1 MDGELIERLA
11 RLRGIGDAYYDYRGQ
26 LRSFDAQTK
35 SAILS
40 AMGERTGDRD
50 ALAAAVAGLET
61 ARSRMLM
68 PPLAAANGPRIG
80 LDLNV
85 SATEFGASLLWS
97 LRLEDGTRS
106 DGVASTADL
115 PELWCGDVEGTWMTR
130 RRFEL
135 PPELPPGYHELEA
148 RMAGGARHRCLLII
162 SPPHCFEP
170 PAITAGRR
178 LWGVSLQL
186 YSIRSRQNWGI
197 GDFSDL
203 QNVVRW
209 FAARGAGFI
218 GLNPLHAL
226 FTADPR
232 LASPYSASDRHFLNA
247 LYIAVPAVA
256 EYAAC
261 AAAQALAADASFER
275 RIDALRGAGMVDYVG
290 VAALKFEV
298 LALLHRQF
306 RESHIAARTPRAAA
320 FHEFVSAG
328 GASLQRYARFDALD
342 RHFRRTQ
349 GTAAGWMSWPQ
360 EYRDAD
366 GAAAAGFAAENPE
379 AIEFFLY
386 MQWLADQQ
394 LHDAQSLARRLGMAI
409 GLYGD
414 YAVGAHGSGAE
425 IWADPGNYR
434 LAAEIGA
441 PPDRLAQN
449 GQGWGIPPPD
459 PQAMQRQCLQGFA
472 RLIRANMRHYGAL
485 RLDHVMALF
494 RLWWVP
500 AGASPAAGA
509 YVHYPLQQLAAVLA
523 LESARAACLVV
534 GEDLGVVPEEV
545 RAAMRGYGLYH
556 YKVMWFEK
564 ENGGFRPPEA
574 YPRRSLATVSTH
586 DLATIR
592 GYWEGLDIELRER
605 LKLYPHA
612 EACAQEFL
620 EREADRGAL
629 LAALHDQGIAPPA
642 PVLPQEAYT
651 PLLAQAL
658 HRFLARSGAAL
669 AALQLEDLLGMSA
682 PVNVPGTNEEYPN
695 WRRKMSADVENIFAR
710 AELAGWLE
718 EIGRERA

>member
-1 MDGELIERLA
+1 MESELIERLA
-11 RLRGIGDAYYDYRGQ
+11 RLCGVGDAYYDYHGQ
-26 LRSFDAQTK
+26 LQSFGAQTK
-35 SAILS
+35 SAILR
-40 AMGERTGDRD
+40 AMGEPVGDRD
-50 ALAAAVAGLET
+50 ALAAAVAGLQS
-61 ARSRMLM
+61 ARARALM

-85 SATEFGASLLWS
+85 TAAQFGTSLLWS

-115 PELWCGDVEGTWMTR
+115 PELWGGEVEGTWMTR

-148 RMAGGARHRCLLII
+148 RIAGGARHHCLLIV
-162 SPPHCFEP
+162 SPARCFEP
-170 PAITAGRR
+170 PAIAAGRR

-186 YSIRSRQNWGI
+186 YTIRSRQNWGI
-197 GDFSDL
+197 GDFNDL
-203 QNVVRW
+203 QSLIRW

-226 FTADPR
+226 FAADPSR
-232 LASPYSASDRHFLNA
+232 ASPYSASDRHFLNV
-247 LYIAVPAVA
+247 LYIAVPAAA

-261 AAAQALAADASFER
+261 AAAQALGGDAPFER
-275 RIDALRGAGMVDYVG
+275 RIDALRGAELVDYRG

-306 RESHIAARTPRAAA
+306 RESQIAARTPRAAA
-320 FHEFVSAG
+320 FHAFVAAG
-328 GASLQRYARFDALD
+328 GTSLQRYARFEALD

-349 GTAAGWMSWPQ
+349 DTAAGWMSWPQ
-360 EYRDAD
+360 EYRDPD

-379 AIEFFLY
+379 EVEFFLY
-386 MQWLADQQ
+386 LQWLADQQ
-394 LHDAQSLARRLGMAI
+394 LRDAQSLARRLGMPI

-414 YAVGAHGSGAE
+414 YAVGADGSGAE
-425 IWADPGNYR
+425 IWADRGNYR
-434 LAAEIGA
+434 LAAQIGA

-459 PQAMQRQCLQGFA
+459 PQAMQRQRLQGFV

-509 YVHYPLQQLAAVLA
+509 YVHYPLQQLATVLA
-523 LESARAACLVV
+523 LESARAECLVV

-545 RAAMRGYGLYH
+545 RAAMAGYGLYH

-564 ENGGFRPPEA
+564 ENGGFRRPEE
-574 YPRRSLATVSTH
+574 YPRRSLASVTTH
-586 DLATIR
+586 DLPTIR

-612 EACAQEFL
+612 EACAQELL

-629 LAALHDQGIAPPA
+629 LAALRDQGIALPA
-642 PVLPQEAYT
+642 PARPDEAYA
-651 PLLAQAL
+651 PPLAQAL

-695 WRRKMSADVENIFAR
+695 WRRKMSCDLEDIFAR

-718 EIGRERA
+718 EIDRERA